1 MAAGVDSDHTKNPV
15 PVALEKARMGMLLQ
29 IQEKSIS
36 RELIEGLLAMPLR
49 PPFCLVTD
57 DVAPD
62 KILREGHLDHVG
74 RMAVAAGLPPLEA
87 LRAISLTPA
96 QRLRLNDRGVVSPGK
111 RADLVLL
118 DDIASFTPRLVIA
131 GGRIVARDGRPTTVV
146 SGNARPSFQDSVKV
160 THRTAADFVWHVERP
175 DGPVTVRA
183 IRVNGRDTSTQ
194 FDELTL
200 SVSGGSIR
208 WQDHAPLLTIWE
220 RHGHTGAHAQAPVTG
235 LRLGRDGAIASTYAH
250 DSHNLLV
257 LGTSS
262 SAMAAAANAVIDAGG
277 GIAVARGE
285 HIRALLPLPIGGI
298 MSAEPAQTIVDRSA
312 AVREAMEEWG
322 YRHANPFMSMAC
334 LSLPVSPQLKLT
346 DQGLV
351 DVDRRMWAEPI
362 LG

>member
-1 MAAGVDSDHTKNPV
+1 
-15 PVALEKARMGMLLQ
+15 
-29 IQEKSIS
+29 
-36 RELIEGLLAMPLR
+36 MPLR

-62 KILREGHLDHVG
+62 KILREGHLDHVA

-87 LRAISLTPA
+87 LRAITLTPA
-96 QRLRLNDRGVVSPGK
+96 QRLRLTDRGVVSPGK

-131 GGRIVARDGRPTTVV
+131 GGRIVAHDGRPTAIV
-146 SGNARPSFQDSVKV
+146 SSNARQSFSLDSVRIRR
-160 THRTAADFVWHVERP
+160 RTPADFVWRIERP

-183 IRVNGRDTSTQ
+183 IRVNERDTSTQ
-194 FDELTL
+194 FDELVL
-200 SVSGGSIR
+200 SVSSGSIQ
-208 WQDHAPLLTIWE
+208 WQDRTPLLTIWE
-220 RHGHTGAHAQAPVTG
+220 RHGHTGAHAQAPVSG
-235 LRLGRDGAIASTYAH
+235 LQLGPDGAIASTYAH

-257 LGTSS
+257 LGTSA

-285 HIRALLPLPIGGI
+285 DIRALLPLPIGGI
-298 MSAEPAQTIVDRSA
+298 MSAAPAQTIVDRAA

-334 LSLPVSPQLKLT
+334 LSLPVSPRLKLT

-351 DVDRRMWAEPI
+351 DVDRRTWAEPI
-362 LG
+362 LS